1 MNASAHRPVAAYFA
15 ASRPASRHA
24 GWPKVSLHLPLRDA
38 PPELVRRTLD
48 SLAALDYPALEVLV
62 VDTHTTDPAR
72 WEAAAEHCA
81 RLGPHFR
88 FFHLGCWPG
97 GRAGALNFA
106 LAEAA
111 PDTALVGVLKAGQV
125 VRATWLRRLVPLFRD
140 PGLGLAQAALAPLDP
155 GPAPTSAA
163 DPLLPLDGLPLFRAE
178 ALHRSGG
185 WDAGSL
191 CPEAVLGLVLLRQGW
206 DTAFETEP
214 MGRAQPPEA
223 QEDWPSR
230 RHRRVAGT
238 VAALRRQFGAV
249 LLRRDRSLTAAQRR
263 HLVAIAAPAMLDALA
278 LAATMVSLACMLLA
292 LWSDAPAVPVLP
304 LLPVLLGLTLA
315 PLVLQGRMGAV
326 WGTGRAA
333 WQGLL
338 GGGRARVGGQ
348 GLEVGLTA
356 ALWATSAAVAL
367 ARPWGAWETLAWAGL
382 LLVQSLPGV
391 AALFPFRRRGARNG
405 EGLAFRRHAA

>member
-1 MNASAHRPVAAYFA
+1 MNASAHRPVAAYLA
-15 ASRPASRHA
+15 ASRPAPRHA

-62 VDTHTTDPAR
+62 VDTHTAEPAR

-125 VRATWLRRLVPLFRD
+125 VRATWLRRLVPLFRNA
-140 PGLGLAQAALAPLDP
+140 GLGLAQAALVPLDP
-155 GPAPTSAA
+155 GPAPASTP
-163 DPLLPLDGLPLFRAE
+163 DPLLPLDGLALFRAE
-178 ALHRSGG
+178 ALQRAGG

-191 CPEAVLGLVLLRQGW
+191 CPEAVLGLALLRQGW

-214 MGRAQPPEA
+214 MGRVQPPES

-238 VAALRRQFGAV
+238 VAALRRQAGAV
-249 LLRRDRSLTAAQRR
+249 LLRRDRSLTPAQRR
-263 HLVAIAAPAMLDALA
+263 HLLAIAAPAVLDALA
-278 LAATMVSLACMLLA
+278 LAATVVALACMLLA
-292 LWSDAPAVPVLP
+292 LWNDAPAVPVLP
-304 LLPVLLGLTLA
+304 LLPMLLGLTLA
-315 PLVLQGRMGAV
+315 PLLHGRVYAV

-338 GGGRARVGGQ
+338 GGGRARVGSH
-348 GLEVGLTA
+348 GLEAGLTA
-356 ALWATSAAVAL
+356 ALWATAAAVAL
-367 ARPWGAWETLAWAGL
+367 AQPWGVWETLAWAGL
-382 LLVQSLPGV
+382 LLVQSLPGL
-391 AALFPFRRRGARNG
+391 AALTQFRRRGARDG
-405 EGLAFRRHAA
+405 DGLAWRHHAA